1 MKYKVMTQQPA
12 NIVQEF
18 FIEADSQYE
27 AQEKTELMIKNGELP
42 EPLYTATSACGLPE
56 VFSVEVE

>member
-27 AQEKTELMIKNGELP
+27 AQKRTELMIKNGELP

>member
-18 FIEADSQYE
+18 FIEADSENE
-27 AQEKTELMIKNGELP
+27 AKERTESLIKNGELP
-42 EPLYTATSACGLPE
+42 EPLYTATETCGLPE
-56 VFSVEVE
+56 VFSVEIE